1 MKKQLIEIAE
11 DLIKINEKVIE
22 LARQNDNSTFTVP
35 MGNIS
40 VTLPGYNDSLK
51 RITGQELDHIIE
63 ELTELKNQLT

>member
-11 DLIKINEKVIE
+11 DLIRINEKVIE

-40 VTLPGYNDSLK
+40 ITLPSYTDSLK
-51 RITGQELDHIIE
+51 SHYGEELDHIIE

>member
-35 MGNIS
+35 MGNMSI
-40 VTLPGYNDSLK
+40 TLPSYTDSLK
-51 RITGQELDHIIE
+51 SYNRE
-63 ELTELKNQLT
+63 ELERIIKKLTEIKK